1 MEAKAANILDSTIP
15 WIEEISTTVDYCI
28 KKRNVTSF
36 DVQEGFMLRIVIW
49 TLILM
54 ESRRNKCYRIFP
66 WVDNKLARFFW
77 DPLSLSLSTS
87 GIYCYLHSEDQVV
100 DEVLKLPNDETVIG
114 LLETVESE
122 EHKNVLPKDSEM
134 DSINFIVSGEEDV
147 FHEDLIT
154 QQRVKSYE
162 ICENEKSEAE
172 PILTKDMMF
181 QSVSDVK
188 SFMSKYM
195 NFSKS
200 AFVIASSNQ
209 RQVNNITFTL

>member
-1 MEAKAANILDSTIP
+1 M
-15 WIEEISTTVDYCI
+15 
-28 KKRNVTSF
+28 
-36 DVQEGFMLRIVIW
+36 
-49 TLILM
+49 
-54 ESRRNKCYRIFP
+54 
-66 WVDNKLARFFW
+66 
-77 DPLSLSLSTS
+77 
-87 GIYCYLHSEDQVV
+87 
-100 DEVLKLPNDETVIG
+100 
-114 LLETVESE
+114 ESE

>member
-1 MEAKAANILDSTIP
+1 MEAKADIFSYSIP
-15 WIEEISTTVDYCI
+15 GIEDNFHDYYT
-28 KKRNVTSF
+28 KKRDESQGSSSREFRADDCDLNPDPNGGGT
-36 DVQEGFMLRIVIW
+36 DVIKFSSKQ
-49 TLILM
+49 T
-54 ESRRNKCYRIFP
+54 
-66 WVDNKLARFFW
+66 A
-77 DPLSLSLSTS
+77 SLSTYLTCFVSTS
-87 GIYCYLHSEDQVV
+87 GINCYLHSEDQVV

-209 RQVNNITFTL
+209 RQVNNITFTLQ

>member
-36 DVQEGFMLRIVIW
+36 DVQEGFVLMIAIW

-100 DEVLKLPNDETVIG
+100 DEVLWLPNDETFIG
-114 LLETVESE
+114 LLEAVESE
-122 EHKNVLPKDSEM
+122 KHESGSSNDCEM
-134 DSINFIVSGEEDV
+134 DSMIFIVSIEDV
-147 FHEDLIT
+147 FQTDQSLIT
-154 QQRVKSYE
+154 SQRVSSYE
-162 ICENEKSEAE
+162 ICCENYNLEAE
-172 PILTKDMMF
+172 PILTKDIMF
-181 QSVSDVK
+181 QSVSEIVLCRK
-188 SFMSKYM
+188 S
-195 NFSKS
+195 
-200 AFVIASSNQ
+200 Q
-209 RQVNNITFTL
+209 RQHL